1 MKTALSARP
10 AVWLLLLP
18 LALLSPLLALLFG
31 AADMAP
37 ASLLQCALGQC
48 ASSIDAL
55 IFHDIRLPRVMA
67 GFLVGAGL
75 AIAGAALQNVTRNG
89 LADPYLFGVVAGAGL
104 GASVVTILFDPQIAE
119 ALGITPLVLALQSLM
134 PEAMVLPVA
143 AFAGALLAVL
153 MVQGLALS
161 DFARSSEQLLLAG
174 VAISLMLGAITHFI
188 LYLGEPFAANKVM
201 FWLMGSL
208 TRVES
213 EHLWLLLLVVMISTA
228 ILWFLGPR
236 FDAMLLGDDN
246 ARTLG
251 VEASHMRMLAMVV
264 CAALTAVIV
273 AHCGG
278 IGFVGLMIPHMVR
291 AHLGVTTR
299 TLVLGCLL
307 CGGSFLVWVDV
318 LARVSVSDQEIPI
331 GIITSAIGSLFFLLV
346 MRQRS

>member
-1 MKTALSARP
+1 MKPVVRIS
-10 AVWLLLLP
+10 VWWWLLP
-18 LALLSPLLALLFG
+18 VALCSPLLALLFG
-31 AADMAP
+31 AADLSP
-37 ASLLQCALGQC
+37 NSLIHCALGDC
-48 ASSIDAL
+48 ASPLDSL

-104 GASVVTILFDPQIAE
+104 GASVVTILFEPDTAHSLGITGLIE
-119 ALGITPLVLALQSLM
+119 ALGPWL
-134 PEAMVLPVA
+134 PEGMILPVA
-143 AFAGALLAVL
+143 AFFGALLAVSL
-153 MVQGLALS
+153 VQGLAVS
-161 DFARSSEQLLLAG
+161 QFARSSEQLLLAG
-174 VAISLMLGAITHFI
+174 VAISLMLGALTHFI

-213 EHLWLLLLVVMISTA
+213 DHLWLLLLVVMASSSL
-228 ILWFLGPR
+228 LWLLGPR

-251 VEASHMRMLAMVV
+251 VEAGHMRKLAMVL
-264 CAALTAVIV
+264 CAAVTAVIV

-291 AHLGVTTR
+291 KLVGVTTR
-299 TLVLGCLL
+299 AVVAGCLL
-307 CGGSFLVWVDV
+307 VGGSFLVWVDV
-318 LARVSVSDQEIPI
+318 LARVTVSDQEIPI
-331 GIITSAIGSLFFLLV
+331 GILTSAIGSVFFLLM
-346 MRQRS
+346 MRQRG